1 MPEDPDKLPQTPEDA
16 DAQPAD
22 TSEVTSGPDASSD
35 ASFDVDPALEAAM
48 REAEASYERRKK
60 GDDPGVEVE
69 IETDAPGAPAAGAGE
84 GVIRALAEM
93 RKARDELE
101 VMEEKAKDLEDRLL
115 RSTADFENYKKRVAR
130 EREDERKFAVEKLL
144 KDLLPVLDNMERA
157 MEASRQAGHEQIVAG
172 VEMVHKQFLEV
183 LSRYGVEQFSALGKK
198 FDPNFHEAMQEQE
211 TAEVPAGHVAMEF
224 MRGYTLQGRLVRP
237 AMVVVAKAP
246 AGAAGLSDGP
256 GAEAAVAGAGAE
268 AAGSEAEP
276 EGAAPDP
283 GGPVGETGTSPGD
296 PPGGNEGD

>member
-16 DAQPAD
+16 ASETAE
-22 TSEVTSGPDASSD
+22 TSEVTSGPELSSD
-35 ASFDVDPALEAAM
+35 ASLGVDPALEAAM

-60 GDDPGVEVE
+60 GEDPGVEVE
-69 IETDAPGAPAAGAGE
+69 IETETVGAPAAGAGE

-101 VMEEKAKDLEDRLL
+101 VMEERAKDLEDRLL

-130 EREDERKFAVEKLL
+130 ERDDERKFAVERLL

-172 VEMVHKQFLEV
+172 VEMVHKQFIEV
-183 LSRYGVEQFSALGKK
+183 LGRYGVEQFSALGKK

-211 TAEVPAGHVAMEF
+211 TAEVPPGHVAMEF

-237 AMVVVAKAP
+237 AMVMVAKAP
-246 AGAAGLSDGP
+246 AEAGPQSDGP
-256 GAEAAVAGAGAE
+256 GAAAAVASEVTE
-268 AAGSEAEP
+268 AAGP
-276 EGAAPDP
+276 EGGSGGTAPAP
-283 GGPVGETGTSPGD
+283 GGPVGEAGAAPGK
-296 PPGGNEGD
+296 PPGRHEGD